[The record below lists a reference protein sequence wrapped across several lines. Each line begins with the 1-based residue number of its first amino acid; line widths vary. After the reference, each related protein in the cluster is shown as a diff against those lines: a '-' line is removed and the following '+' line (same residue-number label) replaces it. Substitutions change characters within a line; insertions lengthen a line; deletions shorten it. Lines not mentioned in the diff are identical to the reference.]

1 MAKHA
6 RRPTWHDVLAAH
18 AQLLLPAAHDAL
30 TAKLIAR
37 AGYPAYQI
45 GGFALEAAR
54 AGVPDVD
61 IVRLGEA
68 LAWVGEIVRAT
79 DLPVLMDLSNGD
91 GDARSI
97 ARAVRAFEGI
107 GVDAM
112 FLEDQAS
119 PKKCGHMED
128 KHVLPVA
135 RAVAHLKV
143 ALDSRRRAA
152 TFLMARTDAYSCE
165 GMEGVLRRGVAYLDA
180 GADGLYVEG
189 LDDRAAIVRVAR
201 EFSGRAL
208 AISLLEGGGKTPWV
222 TPGEAAEMGYAM
234 VLYPTTLLFRA
245 VRAMGEGLE
254 DLRRGVRTGDKGVEM
269 GEFLGL
275 VDMGYWRAI
284 EARGAMDTGK
294 GG

>member
-1 MAKHA
+1 MILSHNP
-6 RRPTWHDVLAAH
+6 RRPTWHDVLASH
-18 AQLLLPAAHDAL
+18 APLLLPSAHDTL

-54 AGVPDVD
+54 AGLPDVD
-61 IVRLGEA
+61 IVRLGEI
-68 LAWVGEIVRAT
+68 LGWVGDIVRAV

-91 GDARSI
+91 GDAKSI
-97 ARAVRAFEGI
+97 ARAVRGFEDV

-112 FLEDQAS
+112 FLEDQVS
-119 PKKCGHMED
+119 PKKCGHMDD
-128 KHVLPVA
+128 KHVLPIA

-143 ALDSRRRAA
+143 ALDSRRRGA
-152 TFLMARTDAYSCE
+152 TFLMARTDAYACE
-165 GMEGVLRRGVAYLDA
+165 GMDGVLRRGVAYLDA

-189 LDDRAAIVRVAR
+189 VDDRDALARVAR

-208 AISLLEGGGKTPWV
+208 AMSVLEGGGKTPWV
-222 TPGEAAEMGYAM
+222 TPAEAADMGYAM

-254 DLRRGVRTGDKGVEM
+254 DLRNGVRMGDKGVGM
-269 GEFLGL
+269 DEFLKV
-275 VDMGYWRAI
+275 VDIGYWRAI
-284 EARGAMDTGK
+284 EARENGV
-294 GG
+294 